1 MENSDESGN
10 ESSKLSS
17 LPDFR
22 KYALNRVP
30 ANSSS
35 SPSVVHIDDEGAS
48 TSHAL
53 SGEIILINP
62 LKCKTLPLTSKLVW
76 RWTE

>member
-10 ESSKLSS
+10 ESSNLSS
-17 LPDFR
+17 LPDIR
-22 KYALNRVP
+22 KYDALNP
-30 ANSSS
+30 IAANSSS

-53 SGEIILINP
+53 SGEIMLINP
-62 LKCKTLPLTSKLVW
+62 LKCKTVPLTSQIA
-76 RWTE
+76 R

>member
-10 ESSKLSS
+10 ESSNLSS
-17 LPDFR
+17 LPDIS
-22 KYALNRVP
+22 KYALNPVP

-48 TSHAL
+48 TSHEL
-53 SGEIILINP
+53 SGENMLIL
-62 LKCKTLPLTSKLVW
+62 TH
-76 RWTE
+76 